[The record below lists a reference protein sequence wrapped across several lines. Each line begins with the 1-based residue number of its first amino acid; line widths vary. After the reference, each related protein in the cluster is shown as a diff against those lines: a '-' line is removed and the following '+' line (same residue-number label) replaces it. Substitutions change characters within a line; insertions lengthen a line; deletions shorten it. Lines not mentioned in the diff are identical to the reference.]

1 MILKSCA
8 SVLLCWGLACSQT
21 QVSVSG
27 TVKSAR
33 TGQPVADASVKLVSS
48 LLVATTDAS
57 GSFALSGSTAIRR
70 GSDRSTPGMSPGSS
84 EIRFWQDAD
93 GPVLLRVL
101 DPAGTQR
108 AVLHSGFLGRGE
120 WVFAPPALL
129 PGVHILSIE
138 SSKGSRSVRFV
149 SGMESGQA
157 SLGASNRLASSTDA
171 RDVAGRSWAATADT
185 LLVTKNGFRAARVP
199 LASLEQSGLAILLED
214 SSDGNVD
221 DAAIVPDPSWPC
233 YMPDGIPPPKLGTAA
248 FSITLQIGAIRDVG
262 LTRFG
267 KRRQIDIKGGSV
279 TGDRITATVL
289 TGALDYELTLSN
301 GSMEIEQIVIL
312 RAGSTPILMRN
323 AGVAPV
329 GAKNARMV
337 LDFEAPNSSSY
348 AWLNTGK
355 WAAIR
360 VVDTVAKTIR
370 LDVHDISKATLPAA
384 KIQIKD
390 PATAENQSWDCP
402 TQTGGQGAQVLTE
415 TVTLGS
421 SISIGASK
429 RGSRNIIPITGG
441 TTSGKVAGKILD
453 GGADYQLGG
462 LDARYTL
469 APNDGELII
478 VRNCGPGSLYPVFE
492 ARVDGPYNFLNVNK
506 YASSG
511 PGMVSGGVTIT
522 FYEKK

>member
-1 MILKSCA
+1 MILKTCA
-8 SVLLCWGLACSQT
+8 PALLCWSLAFSQT
-21 QVSVSG
+21 QVNVSG

-33 TGQPVADASVKLVSS
+33 TGQPVAGATVKLERSG
-48 LLVATTDAS
+48 LGTTTDAS
-57 GSFALSGSTAIRR
+57 GSFLVSGSTAIRR
-70 GSDRSTPGMSPGSS
+70 GTDRSKADMPTGSNQ
-84 EIRFWQDAD
+84 IRFRQEAD
-93 GPVLLRVL
+93 GPALVRVL
-101 DPAGTQR
+101 DLDGTQR
-108 AVLHSGFLGRGE
+108 AVLHSGHLGKGE
-120 WVFAPPALL
+120 WVVAPPALL

-138 SSKGSRSVRFV
+138 FPSGRRSVRFV
-149 SGMESGQA
+149 SGMESGTGI
-157 SLGASNRLASSTDA
+157 SLRSLSDDLDLAARSS
-171 RDVAGRSWAATADT
+171 AATADT

-199 LASLEQSGLAILLED
+199 VAPLEQSGLAILLED
-214 SSDGNVD
+214 SSSGDV
-221 DAAIVPDPSWPC
+221 DAATIVPDPSWPC
-233 YMPDGIPPPKLGTAA
+233 YMPDGIPPPTLGTAA
-248 FSITLQIGAIRDVG
+248 FSIVLQIGAIRDVG

-279 TGDRITATVL
+279 SGDRITATVL

-312 RAGSTPILMRN
+312 RAGTTPILMRN

-329 GAKNARMV
+329 GARNARMV

-355 WAAIR
+355 WAAVR

-370 LDVHDISKATLPAA
+370 LDVHDISKAALPST

-390 PATAENQSWDCP
+390 PATAEHQSWDCP
-402 TQTGGQGAQVLTE
+402 AQSGGQGAQVLTE

-441 TTSGKVAGKILD
+441 TTSGRVKGKILD

-469 APNDGELII
+469 APDDGELII

-492 ARVDGPYNFLNVNK
+492 ARVGGPYDFLNVNK
-506 YASSG
+506 YVSSG
-511 PGMVSGGVTIT
+511 PGMVNGGVTIT